1 MKPFTDR
8 RRVFW
13 LGGVTLIIVGFVM
26 AALLLPSTSDP
37 TRNLGPAVH
46 TPRMQNVPTSD
57 DRVKL
62 DIQPS
67 KDEQR

>member
-13 LGGVTLIIVGFVM
+13 LGGVTLLIVGFVA
-26 AALLLPSTSDP
+26 AALLLPATSDP

-46 TPRMQNVPTSD
+46 VPSMQNVPASGE
-57 DRVKL
+57 RMKL
-62 DIQPS
+62 ETQADNA
-67 KDEQR
+67 KGR